1 MNMLQ
6 EKEYPEL
13 LQNSKSVIYLESEK
27 SSIDQFVV
35 KRILKSNKT
44 GEIFSPFFFNPS
56 LSIKDNFK
64 FHCISSGISEDVFDN
79 EFLSIIK
86 NLPRLPKEE
95 CDQNLWDFVSII
107 TFFKVSKGLKI
118 LNYFPFPDNSPRF
131 KSLNSNIEIQ
141 KLSNIV
147 KQISEENKYVFFTNS
162 LPVKAQYF
170 EQFFVFSEQ
179 EFIGCYNDFREFRSQ
194 VT

>member
-6 EKEYPEL
+6 QKEYLEL
-13 LQNSKSVIYLESEK
+13 LQNSKSVIYVETKK
-27 SSIDQFVV
+27 SSIDQFAIN
-35 KRILKSNKT
+35 RILKSNKIE
-44 GEIFSPFFFNPS
+44 EIFSPFFFNPS

-95 CDQNLWDFVSII
+95 CDQNLWDFVAII
-107 TFFKVSKGLKI
+107 TFFKVIKGLKI

-131 KSLNSNIEIQ
+131 KSLSSNIEIQ

-170 EQFFVFSEQ
+170 EQFFVFNEQ

-194 VT
+194 VI

>member
-13 LQNSKSVIYLESEK
+13 LQNSRSVIYVESKK

-35 KRILKSNKT
+35 KRILKSHKI

-56 LSIKDNFK
+56 VSIKDNFK
-64 FHCISSGISEDVFDN
+64 FHCISNGISENVFDN

-86 NLPRLPKEE
+86 NLPRLPKEG
-95 CDQNLWDFVSII
+95 CDQNLWDFVAII
-107 TFFKVSKGLKI
+107 TFFKAIKGLKI

-131 KSLNSNIEIQ
+131 KSLSSNIEIQ

>member
-13 LQNSKSVIYLESEK
+13 LQNSRSVIYVESKK

-35 KRILKSNKT
+35 KRILKSHKI

-56 LSIKDNFK
+56 VSINDNFK
-64 FHCISSGISEDVFDN
+64 FHCISNGISENVFDN

-86 NLPRLPKEE
+86 NLPRLPKEG
-95 CDQNLWDFVSII
+95 CDQNLWDFVAII
-107 TFFKVSKGLKI
+107 TFFKAIKGLKI

-131 KSLNSNIEIQ
+131 KSLSSNVDIQ